1 MPVGLF
7 LINILLGT
15 IRTLCLGRF
24 STRLF
29 LTFILMIPLAL
40 QSTTYPIAMFTLIGL
55 SVFKLVLIFV
65 SNGIKVHVTMIT
77 LVSRAVLT
85 ALLF

>member
-7 LINILLGT
+7 LINILLGA
-15 IRTLCLGRF
+15 IRTLYFGRF

-29 LTFILMIPLAL
+29 LTFILLVLLAL
-40 QSTTYPIAMFTLIGL
+40 QGTTFLLAMLTLVGF

-65 SNGIKVHVTMIT
+65 SNSIKVHVTIVT
-77 LVSRAVLT
+77 
-85 ALLF
+85 LLFIVWFVC